1 MVKYCGLEI
10 LNRIKWKNRMTK
22 RGRINIKQT
31 ELLEE
36 HRGEE
41 DKMDNEVFRN
51 IYFYKDWIASRLVIM
66 AGGITFNFSTW
77 CFCFYSFCETKRC
90 DSHGSWH
97 VNASETTFSAVPLKT
112 NSSGAVVLVVL
123 QTETEVNSPNTTTAK
138 NKLYVK
144 VTGDHDFS
152 EWISKYIWRSEA
164 YIAYVLQ

>member
-66 AGGITFNFSTW
+66 AGGITFNFST
-77 CFCFYSFCETKRC
+77 
-90 DSHGSWH
+90 
-97 VNASETTFSAVPLKT
+97 
-112 NSSGAVVLVVL
+112 
-123 QTETEVNSPNTTTAK
+123 
-138 NKLYVK
+138 
-144 VTGDHDFS
+144 
-152 EWISKYIWRSEA
+152 
-164 YIAYVLQ
+164 